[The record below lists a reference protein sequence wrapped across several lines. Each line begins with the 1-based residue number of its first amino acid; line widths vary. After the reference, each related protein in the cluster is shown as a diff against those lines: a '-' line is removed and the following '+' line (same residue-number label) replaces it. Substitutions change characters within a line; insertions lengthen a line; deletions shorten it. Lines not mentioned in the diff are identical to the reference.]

1 MNKKIVKSM
10 VFLLALAGILSLGSN
25 FFVSYA
31 KKGQNAELLK
41 RDAIQIQLMK
51 EESNSID
58 LLVLGD
64 SESYSSISPLQL
76 WRNAG
81 ITAFVGGQASQE
93 MTEALNLLNT
103 ALRTQKPKV
112 VLLETNEL
120 FRSSSSPDRISEE
133 ILQTFQNIFPI
144 FRYHNVWKSQVMDTS
159 QAPTNWKGYRLRSES
174 QPVSSTTSYMKADST
189 VQIITQENRNLLQ
202 EMKKICEQNQCQ
214 LVLYS
219 SPSPVNYN
227 MGKHN
232 GIAKAAEELHLQYFD
247 LNLKT
252 DEMGIDW
259 QKDSYDSG
267 DHLNIYGAEK
277 VTKYMQGYLQKYGLE
292 DHRSASSFQS
302 WNDLANT
309 FETMVRLKKMSKIL

>member
-1 MNKKIVKSM
+1 MNKKIFKSM
-10 VFLLALAGILSLGSN
+10 VFILVLAGILSLCSN
-25 FFVSYA
+25 FFVLFA
-31 KKGQNAELLK
+31 KEGQNAELLK

-51 EESNSID
+51 EEKNSID

-81 ITAFVGGQASQE
+81 ITSFVGGQASQK
-93 MTEALNLLNT
+93 MTEAMDLLNT
-103 ALRTQKPKV
+103 ALHTQRPKV

-120 FRSSSSPDRISEE
+120 FRSSSSADRIGEE
-133 ILQTFQNIFPI
+133 MLQAAQNVFPI
-144 FRYHNVWKSQVMDTS
+144 FRYHNVWKSHVMDTA

-174 QPVSSTTSYMKADST
+174 QPVSSTASYMKADSSVKT
-189 VQIITQENRNLLQ
+189 VTQENKDLLK
-202 EMKKICEQNQCQ
+202 EMKNICEQNQCQ

-232 GIAKAAEELHLQYFD
+232 GIAKAAEELNLEYID

-252 DEMGIDW
+252 GKLSMDW

-277 VTKYMQGYLQKYGLE
+277 VTKYMQEYLQKYGLE
-292 DHRSASSFQS
+292 DHRTVSSFQS

-309 FETMVRLKKMSKIL
+309 FETMVKLKKMSKTV

>member
-10 VFLLALAGILSLGSN
+10 VFILVLTGILSLGSN
-25 FFVSYA
+25 LFVSSA

-41 RDAIQIQLMK
+41 RDAIRIQLMK
-51 EESNSID
+51 EEKNSID

-81 ITAFVGGQASQE
+81 ITAFVGGQASQK
-93 MTEALNLLNT
+93 MTEALSLLKT
-103 ALRTQKPKV
+103 ALNTQKPKIV
-112 VLLETNEL
+112 FLETNEL
-120 FRSSSSPDRISEE
+120 FRSSSSPDLISEE
-133 ILQTFQNIFPI
+133 ILQAAQNIFPI

-159 QAPTNWKGYRLRSES
+159 QAPSNWKGYRLHSES
-174 QPVSSTTSYMKADST
+174 QPVNSIASYMVADSSVKT
-189 VQIITQENRNLLQ
+189 VTQENKNLLL

-232 GIAKAAEELHLQYFD
+232 GIAKAAEEMQLPYFD
-247 LNLKT
+247 LNLKAN
-252 DEMGIDW
+252 EIGMDW

-277 VTKYMQGYLQKYGLE
+277 VTKYMQEYLQKYGLK
-292 DHRSASSFQS
+292 DHRSASSFLS
-302 WNDLANT
+302 WNDLANI
-309 FETMVRLKKMSKIL
+309 FETTVRMKKMSKTL